1 MDNVWSIMELLFAG
15 AGLYA
20 IYAYYLLKTKGEIT
34 TSILMSKDVD
44 IRKCKDIEGYKAF
57 VAPKILIFGIAALL
71 YGILGLV
78 NSYVSPIPGAL
89 YASAMVLFFAVLVWF
104 AFQTRKGVQMFW

>member
-1 MDNVWSIMELLFAG
+1 MDNVWIIMDLLFAG

-57 VAPKILIFGIAALL
+57 VAPKLLIFGIAALL
-71 YGILGLV
+71 Y
-78 NSYVSPIPGAL
+78 
-89 YASAMVLFFAVLVWF
+89 
-104 AFQTRKGVQMFW
+104 

>member
-1 MDNVWSIMELLFAG
+1 MDNVWSIMDLLFAG

-44 IRKCKDIEGYKAF
+44 IRKCKDIEGYKRF

-71 YGILGLV
+71 YGILVKRIYNEKNQMGRHGNRIGDALCDRGFQCF
-78 NSYVSPIPGAL
+78 PGK
-89 YASAMVLFFAVLVWF
+89 YS
-104 AFQTRKGVQMFW
+104 GSGSS

>member
-1 MDNVWSIMELLFAG
+1 MDNVWSIMDLLFAG

-44 IRKCKDIEGYKAF
+44 IRKCKDTK
-57 VAPKILIFGIAALL
+57 LL
-71 YGILGLV
+71 WLQRFLFLV
-78 NSYVSPIPGAL
+78 LRLCFTESW
-89 YASAMVLFFAVLVWF
+89 VW
-104 AFQTRKGVQMFW
+104 

>member
-1 MDNVWSIMELLFAG
+1 MDNVWSIMDLLFAG

-71 YGILGLV
+71 YGILSMRRLWFCFLRFWFGLHFRRGRV
-78 NSYVSPIPGAL
+78 FRCFGD
-89 YASAMVLFFAVLVWF
+89 
-104 AFQTRKGVQMFW
+104 